1 MNEDFSKRLNELS
14 NILSILNFMLNQE
27 SLSNQDLAKMLDEKT
42 HEMLQE
48 LEDKLDIIIKQNEE
62 IILLLKNERRE

>member
-1 MNEDFSKRLNELS
+1 MNQDFSKQLNNLA
-14 NILSILNFMLNQE
+14 NILSLLNFMLNQE
-27 SLSNQDLAKMLDEKT
+27 SLSNQDLAKILDKKT

-62 IILLLKNERRE
+62 IILLLKR

>member
-1 MNEDFSKRLNELS
+1 MNQDFSKQLNNLA
-14 NILSILNFMLNQE
+14 NILSLLNFMLNQE
-27 SLSNQDLAKMLDEKT
+27 SLSNQDLAKILDKRT

-62 IILLLKNERRE
+62 IILLLKK

>member
-1 MNEDFSKRLNELS
+1 MDENFSKQLNNLA
-14 NILSILNFMLNQE
+14 NILSLLNFMLNQE
-27 SLSNQDLAKMLDEKT
+27 SLSNQDLAKMLDKKT

-62 IILLLKNERRE
+62 IILLLKK

>member
-1 MNEDFSKRLNELS
+1 MNEDFSKQLNNLA
-14 NILSILNFMLNQE
+14 NILSLLNFMLNQE
-27 SLSNQDLAKMLDEKT
+27 SLSNQDLAKILDKKT

-62 IILLLKNERRE
+62 ITLLLKK

>member
-1 MNEDFSKRLNELS
+1 MNQDFSKQLNNLA
-14 NILSILNFMLNQE
+14 NILSLLNFMLNQE
-27 SLSNQDLAKMLDEKT
+27 SLSNQDLAKILDKKT

-62 IILLLKNERRE
+62 IILLLKK

>member
-1 MNEDFSKRLNELS
+1 MNEDFSKQLNNLA
-14 NILSILNFMLNQE
+14 NILSLLNFMLNQE
-27 SLSNQDLAKMLDEKT
+27 SLNNQDLAKILDKKT

-62 IILLLKNERRE
+62 IILLLKK